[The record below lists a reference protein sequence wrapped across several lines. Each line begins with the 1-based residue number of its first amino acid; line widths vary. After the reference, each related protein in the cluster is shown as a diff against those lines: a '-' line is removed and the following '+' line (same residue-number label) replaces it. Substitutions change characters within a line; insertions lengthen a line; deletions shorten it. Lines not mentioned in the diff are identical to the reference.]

1 MRESP
6 AVKIIEGLQSLGA
19 EVSFH
24 DPHVAELPELGL
36 ESVDLAPA
44 VAAADLVCV
53 VTAHDGIDYDDLVDR
68 PAEAIGRVYDAA
80 GLAPPAPVDEFVAA
94 YHAAHPRD
102 AHGAHRYS
110 PADFGID
117 PDDVRERFAFV
128 NG

>member
-1 MRESP
+1 MILGVSYKAGVGDMRESP

-53 VTAHDGIDYDDLVDR
+53 VTAHDGIDYDDLVAR
-68 PAEAIGRVYDAA
+68 AARVLDFRGITHGTDARN
-80 GLAPPAPVDEFVAA
+80 LAWL
-94 YHAAHPRD
+94 
-102 AHGAHRYS
+102 
-110 PADFGID
+110 
-117 PDDVRERFAFV
+117 
-128 NG
+128 